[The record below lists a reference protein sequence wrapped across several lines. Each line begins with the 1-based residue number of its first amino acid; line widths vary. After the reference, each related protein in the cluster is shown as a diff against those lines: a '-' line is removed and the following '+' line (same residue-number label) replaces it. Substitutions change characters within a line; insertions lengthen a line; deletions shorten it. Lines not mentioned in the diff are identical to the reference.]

1 MNSMSVQP
9 AVNTGNDSDARMR
22 ALLCA
27 FRQVGLPLMQVMN
40 EPGEAGAADIQK
52 FGTLVDGAVMLSNA
66 LAEGL
71 GASEDALEA
80 WVRWALIGASAQ
92 IVATSYQAS
101 GAMMTEEDAKKLATL
116 ATDLQAR
123 LKAQIPADAE
133 SVPNTL
139 AVFRARMME
148 ALVPVIGAVA
158 RFSFGQAEHGLVAE
172 VAERLVRSA
181 DQVTRSIA
189 PANSTPQ
196 EWRILC
202 WGVMRAAGQIYAD
215 SHYAESD
222 RLLYMEPDARAAY
235 YAQHGNI
242 PPMTQVWQAF
252 NQRMAMLATLAT
264 YLDVPAAAHMEGD
277 TSL

>member
-1 MNSMSVQP
+1 MPMQLS
-9 AVNTGNDSDARMR
+9 VNTQDDSDARMR

-27 FRQVGLPLMQVMN
+27 FRQVGLPLMQVLN
-40 EPGEAGAADIQK
+40 EPGETGAADVQK
-52 FGTLVDGAVMLSNA
+52 FGTLVDGAVVLSNA

-71 GASEDALEA
+71 GASEESLDA
-80 WVRWALIGASAQ
+80 WVRWALIGAASQ
-92 IVATSYQAS
+92 VVATSYQAT
-101 GAMMTEEDAKKLATL
+101 GTVLTEDDAKNLATL
-116 ATDLQAR
+116 ATDMQSR
-123 LKAQIPADAE
+123 LKAQIPAAAE

-148 ALVPVIGAVA
+148 SLVPVIGAVA

-189 PANSTPQ
+189 PANSTPE

-202 WGVMRAAGQIYAD
+202 WGVMKAAGQIYAD

-222 RLLYMEPDARAAY
+222 RLLYMDPDARATY
-235 YAQHGNI
+235 YAQHGNV
-242 PPMTQVWQAF
+242 PPMTQVWQSF

-264 YLDVPAAAHMEGD
+264 YLDVPAAAQMEGD
-277 TSL
+277 NSL